1 MTTSRK
7 VFAIIPAA
15 GLGVRMGKTRK
26 QFLCLDGTP
35 ILALTLRKFDACP
48 DISGIYLAVRSEDW
62 NAVREVVASAAVG
75 KQVMI
80 VRGGNTR
87 QHSVEN
93 ALRALPT
100 DTDVVAVHDAVRPFV
115 SPEQISAA
123 IKEAERS
130 GGSILG
136 ILCVDTVKQV
146 ERKRVTATIPRER
159 IVLAQTPQVF
169 RYSLLVKAFDQARS
183 DQFSGTDEASLV
195 ERMGEEVTVVPGS
208 PRNIKIT
215 TPQDLELAKWYL
227 EQERREQSSA
237 AEIEP

>member
-35 ILALTLRKFDACP
+35 ILALTLRKFDACR
-48 DISGIYLAVRSEDW
+48 DISGIYLAVRPEDEK
-62 NAVREVVASAAVG
+62 AVREVVARAAVG
-75 KQVMI
+75 KQVLI
-80 VRGGNTR
+80 VRGGDTR
-87 QHSVEN
+87 QQSVEN

-169 RYSLLVKAFDQARS
+169 RYSLLLKAFDQARS

-195 ERMGEEVTVVPGS
+195 ERIGEEVTVVPGS

-237 AEIEP
+237 AKIEP